1 MPLLRQII
9 ASIATCL
16 AAGAGLCSCIVSNIG
31 GTIRDRGVEKT
42 AVDIH
47 LPVELDTN
55 WEE

>member
-9 ASIATCL
+9 APIATCH
-16 AAGAGLCSCIVSNIG
+16 AAGTEQCSCIVSNIG

-42 AVDIH
+42 AEDIH
-47 LPVELDTN
+47 LPVELDTD